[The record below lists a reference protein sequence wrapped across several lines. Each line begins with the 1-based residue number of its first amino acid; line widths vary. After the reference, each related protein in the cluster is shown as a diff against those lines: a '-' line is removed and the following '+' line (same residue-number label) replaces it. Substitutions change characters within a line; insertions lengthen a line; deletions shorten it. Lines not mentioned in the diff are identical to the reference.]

1 MSKVTFEFDENE
13 DRYDVNLIVN
23 RHKLVTAV
31 NELSDL
37 FRRIYNGKIYDE
49 KDLIY
54 VKEDGCVATE
64 EDYKKV
70 NLEGTYLTGGE
81 TYLRQKFIE
90 TELDKILDDV
100 KPFLYF

>member
-37 FRRIYNGKIYDE
+37 FRRIYNGKRYDD
-49 KDLIY
+49 KDSVYIKAD
-54 VKEDGCVATE
+54 VCVATE
-64 EDYKKV
+64 EDYKRL
-70 NLEGTYLTGGE
+70 LEM
-81 TYLRQKFIE
+81 IE
-90 TELDKILDDV
+90 FWNENHKEESEDE
-100 KPFLYF
+100 

>member
-37 FRRIYNGKIYDE
+37 FRRIYNGKIYDD

-54 VKEDGCVATE
+54 VKEDGYVATRKDYE
-64 EDYKKV
+64 EANIKGEYIS
-70 NLEGTYLTGGE
+70 GGE
-81 TYLRQKFIE
+81 NYLRQKFIE

>member
-23 RHKLVTAV
+23 RHKLSVAV

-37 FRRIYNGKIYDE
+37 YRKIYNGKIYDK

-54 VKEDGCVATE
+54 VKEDGCKATK
-64 EDYKKV
+64 EDYEEA
-70 NLEGTYLTGGE
+70 NLKGEFLSGGTS
-81 TYLRQKFIE
+81 YLRCEFIE
-90 TELDKILDDV
+90 AELDRILEDV
-100 KPFLYF
+100 RPFLYY